1 MFRRTSTKSYSTMW
15 WRGLCGPPMH
25 CTSLCTQTAKQAFC
39 VAVPNVWNSLP
50 TDIHYASA
58 RVKKNFLLLHT
69 HDDTPTSADNIKL
82 LWLKCE
88 NVTETKN
95 DHTLYTEIHYFLCF
109 VTEGVNNNDYLFC
122 ILLLQISDQFEYVLA
137 YSSFTPK
144 YNILGTFAWIRSLS
158 VLANLVHAGVQF

>member
-1 MFRRTSTKSYSTMW
+1 MTRSLRSSDALHVSVHPDSQASIL
-15 WRGLCGPPMH
+15 RGGSERLELATDWH
-25 CTSLCTQTAKQAFC
+25 SLCQCQSEK
-39 VAVPNVWNSLP
+39 
-50 TDIHYASA
+50 I
-58 RVKKNFLLLHT
+58 FLLLHT
-69 HDDTPTSADNIKL
+69 RDDTPTSADNIKL

-95 DHTLYTEIHYFLCF
+95 DHTEIHYFLCF

-137 YSSFTPK
+137 YFSFTPK